1 MIKITHNGQPFDPKR
16 FGGEL
21 MAKGLELGM
30 HAIEKK
36 ARAAASSIV
45 DPETKRYADVF
56 VDRVPGNRVQI
67 RTEGSPAYA
76 RLLEKALGVGL
87 GEIESETPSTISDP
101 HVYLA
106 HATEDK
112 PLIEPLA
119 LYLMANGVDV
129 FFDKWDIKSGESLP
143 QAMEEG
149 LGRMTHFLVMLTPT
163 SIKKP
168 WVRREVD
175 VGITRLVGGK
185 SRMMPLRV
193 GVEVSELSEFL
204 QTLLCPAF
212 DPASEEDRKVLVARL
227 HGVSDKPALGPKP
240 RYVRS
245 VPSEAEGYSDSA
257 RAIARHL
264 VEASEHGLWHDPA
277 RTPAE
282 LASATGLAAEEVM
295 LGTLDLQER
304 GMVEQNDY
312 GDGSIWGTK
321 LLFVEFDA
329 AYMGYD
335 PAADGLGVA
344 NWLVSEA
351 KEMETEALAAALGW
365 APRRMNSAIA
375 YLERVGAL
383 ELRDSL
389 ASDPWRSVVLTP
401 NPRTTRFVR
410 NHG

>member
-1 MIKITHNGQPFDPKR
+1 MIKITHNGRPFDPQR
-16 FGGEL
+16 FGEEL

-30 HAIEKK
+30 QAIEEK

-56 VDRVPGNRVQI
+56 VDRVPGSRVQI
-67 RTEGSPAYA
+67 RTKGSPAYA

-87 GEIESETPSTISDP
+87 GEIESETPSIVTDP
-101 HVYLA
+101 YVYLA

-119 LYLMANGVDV
+119 AYLMANGIDV
-129 FFDKWDIKSGESLP
+129 FFDKWDIRDGESLP

-168 WVRREVD
+168 WVRREID

-204 QTLLCPAF
+204 QTLLCREF
-212 DPASEEDRKVLVARL
+212 DPASEDDRKSLVARL
-227 HGVSDKPALGPKP
+227 HGVSEKPVLGPKP
-240 RYVRS
+240 HYVRS
-245 VPSEAEGYSDSA
+245 VPPEEDGFSDSA

-282 LASATGLAAEEVM
+282 LAAATGLATEEVM
-295 LGTLDLQER
+295 LGTLDLEER
-304 GMVEQNDY
+304 GMVQQSEY
-312 GDGSIWGTK
+312 GDDSIWGTK

-335 PAADGLGVA
+335 PAEDGLTVA
-344 NWLVSEA
+344 NRLVSEG
-351 KEMETEALAAALGW
+351 KEFETEALAAALGW

-389 ASDPWRSVVLTP
+389 ASDPWRSVFLTP
-401 NPRTTRFVR
+401 SPRTTRFVR
-410 NHG
+410 NHA